1 MYIVLRIFS
10 LIFVGLFLCL
20 SAQAE
25 QVCVKD
31 GTYIGL
37 LKKNT
42 NVSSDSDIEYSSANK
57 EWKINFDYKTITGI
71 ASCYSTSGT
80 FGTKNESFA
89 GTTTSTGQYCW
100 CKMEP
105 VANYNHYTGMAS
117 FYVYLKNYSNNTDCA
132 ADTGCAKECAYA
144 IAYNYT
150 SSFQPDTNGTN
161 TGGFRHKLFD
171 TIGTTIST
179 SNNPCTSGYVNLVN
193 VSSSSFADLNSG
205 GTCDSG
211 YHTYD
216 VNASCKDGY
225 KWINGSCEQTCPYSD
240 TETITLSGQMVTLYA
255 VPQTEKYLTVLYSG
269 GRCYV
274 SMDTGASS
282 TDGVNIIIG
291 NGGNANTYHTI
302 D

>member
-1 MYIVLRIFS
+1 MPCKFS
-10 LIFVGLFLCL
+10 LIFMGLFLCF

-25 QVCVKD
+25 NVCVKD

-37 LKKNT
+37 LKKNV
-42 NVSSDSDIEYSSANK
+42 NAVSDSDIEYSSANK

-71 ASCYSTSGT
+71 ASCYNTSGS
-80 FGTKNESFA
+80 FGTETSSFA
-89 GTTTSTGQYCW
+89 LTTTTTGQYCW

-132 ADTGCAKECAYA
+132 ADDGCAKECAYA
-144 IAYNYT
+144 IAYNYDT
-150 SSFQPDTNGTN
+150 SFQPDTNGTN
-161 TGGFRHKLFD
+161 TGGFRHKLFN
-171 TIGTTIST
+171 TIGTAVSAQN
-179 SNNPCTSGYVNLVN
+179 NNPCASGYVNLVN

-211 YHTYD
+211 YYTYD
-216 VNASCKDGY
+216 VNAYCKDGY
-225 KWINGSCEQTCPYSD
+225 KWINSNCERTCPYSG
-240 TETITLSGQMVTLYA
+240 TETITLSGQTVTLYA
-255 VPQTEKYLTVLYSG
+255 LPQTEKYLTVLYSG

-274 SMDTGASS
+274 SMDLGASN
-282 TDGVNIIIG
+282 TDGVNVIVG
-291 NGGNANTYHTI
+291 NGGNDNTYHTI